1 MVLWLV
7 RSSHSATA
15 RLSHREIV
23 REKGT
28 EYMAVAMCGLVC
40 LKGDNEHGSDKTME
54 TGLS

>member
-1 MVLWLV
+1 M
-7 RSSHSATA
+7 RSSHNATI
-15 RLSHREIV
+15 RLDHTETV

-28 EYMAVAMCGLVC
+28 EHMAVATCGLVC

>member
-23 REKGT
+23 GEKGT